1 MDLMAI
7 LSKIKE
13 NLFLIPEEKF
23 DGLTKDIS
31 YADSFIY
38 LVVSALLYSILAFP
52 ISLLSGVVNV
62 ASTTKSAAAG
72 VVGGP
77 VTALV
82 STALVFVMLIV
93 FRYVYI
99 ILVHLLLKLV
109 GGTAPLLKTAQVMI
123 YGSTPMILA
132 PIPCAG
138 WIFSLL
144 VLANTVVGAK
154 RVHNISLLKA
164 VVAMIVIPA
173 LAVGALVLALV
184 AVIGVGV
191 FSGIMAGLK

>member
-1 MDLMAI
+1 MDMMAI

-13 NLFLIPEEKF
+13 NIFLIPEARF
-23 DGLTKDIS
+23 DDLTKDLN
-31 YADSFIY
+31 YVDSFIY
-38 LVVSALLYSILAFP
+38 LVVSALLYSVIAFP
-52 ISLLSGVVNV
+52 VALLSGVLNV
-62 ASTTKSAAAG
+62 AGTTKSAAAG

-77 VTALV
+77 ISALI

-99 ILVHLLLKLV
+99 VVVHFLLKLV

-138 WIFSLL
+138 WIFSLI

-154 RVHNISLLKA
+154 RVHNISFLKA

-173 LAVGALVLALV
+173 LVIGALLLALV